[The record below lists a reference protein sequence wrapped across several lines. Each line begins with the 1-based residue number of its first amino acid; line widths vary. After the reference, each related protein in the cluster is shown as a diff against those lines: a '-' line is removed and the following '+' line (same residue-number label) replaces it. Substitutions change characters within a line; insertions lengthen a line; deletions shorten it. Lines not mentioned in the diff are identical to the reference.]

1 MCMYSSHY
9 ISKCLSSQWTGTTPA
24 PGTNKITTH
33 VYCLFL
39 LQNIFVCGSH
49 LAFYIFE
56 RKTLR
61 TCGLWRSFPS
71 FLLLELCSLFL
82 QFSTRSSLLLFYL
95 TFCLYVLH
103 LRFPTMDTLY
113 GLIVWQYN
121 NALVS
126 FFSMTDKSLLSGTS
140 VVREKVLNVGS
151 MSVSWWI
158 IALVISVILF
168 LVNLTVAICL
178 YQKNKR
184 RILQQSGRPTKVHP
198 ALASF

>member
-9 ISKCLSSQWTGTTPA
+9 ISKWLSSHWTGTTPA
-24 PGTNKITTH
+24 PGTNKITTR

-71 FLLLELCSLFL
+71 FVLLELCSLFL
-82 QFSTRSSLLLFYL
+82 QFSTRFSLLLFYL
-95 TFCLYVLH
+95 AFCLYVLH

-126 FFSMTDKSLLSGTS
+126 FFFYDRQKFAFWYQCGPWKSVKRWQYVS
-140 VVREKVLNVGS
+140 VVVDNRS
-151 MSVSWWI
+151 R
-158 IALVISVILF
+158 
-168 LVNLTVAICL
+168 
-178 YQKNKR
+178 YQR
-184 RILQQSGRPTKVHP
+184 DSLPR
-198 ALASF
+198 